1 MTLMRYYSMTD
12 RLGGRL
18 ERPDPQHT
26 SVAFLSTYPP
36 TMCGLATFTAS
47 LRSAMAESRGS
58 SLGLDVVDLT
68 DGPATS
74 LLKPEVVATMDP
86 GDPWSIRRAVDQIAD
101 HDIVVAQHEYGIWG
115 PDMGASILE
124 FLEMIDNPL
133 ITTLHTLLRRPT
145 PIQKEIIEALN
156 TRSRFT
162 IVPTRGARDLLVESY
177 DVNLESVVIVPHGT
191 DRLHRSVARLR
202 SYETAQILSPRLL
215 SWGLIGPGKGLE
227 WAIQAVA
234 TLAERWPKIRYT
246 IAGKTHPK
254 VLTREG
260 ETYRRDLESLVA
272 ELGIESNIV
281 FIDDYISDDRLQE
294 LLLEATATLLPY
306 DSSEQ
311 MVSGVLV
318 EAVSAGVPVI
328 ATPFPHAREMARQ
341 GAVTVVPHRDSGA
354 IAQSVAA
361 LLDSPAA
368 IRDMVRAQRAVSTEL
383 DWANVAARYE
393 DLIESAVRD
402 STAMSHVPTAS

>member
-1 MTLMRYYSMTD
+1 MTLMRYYSTTD
-12 RLGGRL
+12 SLGARL
-18 ERPDPQHT
+18 ERPGPHP
-26 SVAFLSTYPP
+26 SIAFLSTYPP

-47 LRSAMAESRGS
+47 LRNAMVESRGS
-58 SLGLDVVDLT
+58 AQGLDVVDLSDDPST
-68 DGPATS
+68 E
-74 LLKPEVVATMDP
+74 LLRPEVVATMNP
-86 GDPWSIRRAVDQIAD
+86 GEPWSIRRAVDQIAD

-115 PDMGASILE
+115 PDMGASILD

-145 PIQKEIIEALN
+145 AIQKEIIEALN
-156 TRSRFT
+156 ARSRFT

-177 DVNLESVVIVPHGT
+177 DVDLESVVIVPHGT

-227 WAIQAVA
+227 WGIQAVA
-234 TLAERWPKIRYT
+234 ALVERWPRIRYT
-246 IAGKTHPK
+246 IAGRTHPK

-260 ETYRRDLESLVA
+260 ETYRRALESLVS
-272 ELGIESNIV
+272 ELGIESNVV
-281 FIDDYISDDRLQE
+281 FIDDYLSDDRLQE
-294 LLLEATATLLPY
+294 LLLEATAAVLPY

-318 EAVSAGVPVI
+318 EAVSAAVPVI
-328 ATPFPHAREMARQ
+328 ATPFPHAMEMARE
-341 GAVTVVPHRDSGA
+341 GAVAVVPHRDSGA
-354 IAQSVAA
+354 IAESVAA

-368 IRDMVRAQRAVSTEL
+368 IRDMVRAQRAVSAEL
-383 DWANVAARYE
+383 DWANVATRYE
-393 DLIESAVRD
+393 DLIESAIRD
-402 STAMSHVPTAS
+402 STAMSHVSTAS

>member
-12 RLGGRL
+12 RLGARL
-18 ERPDPQHT
+18 EGPGPHA
-26 SVAFLSTYPP
+26 SVAFVSTYPP

-47 LRSAMAESRGS
+47 LRTAMAESRGNA
-58 SLGLDVVDLT
+58 LGLDVVDLT
-68 DGPATS
+68 DEPGADLPR
-74 LLKPEVVATMDP
+74 PEVVASMNP

-101 HDIVVAQHEYGIWG
+101 HDVIVAQHEYGIWG
-115 PDMGASILE
+115 PDMGASILD
-124 FLEMIDNPL
+124 FLEIIDNPL
-133 ITTLHTLLRRPT
+133 ITTLHTLLQRPT
-145 PIQKEIIEALN
+145 AIQKEIIEALN
-156 TRSRFT
+156 ARSRYT
-162 IVPTRGARDLLVESY
+162 IVPTLGARDLLVEGY
-177 DVNLESVVIVPHGT
+177 EVDPGLVVVVPHGT

-202 SYETAQILSPRLL
+202 SYETAQVLSPRLL

-234 TLAERWPKIRYT
+234 TLAERWPRIRYT

-260 ETYRRDLESLVA
+260 EAYRRDLESLVA

-281 FIDDYISDDRLQE
+281 FVDDYLSDDRLQE
-294 LLLEATATLLPY
+294 LLLEATAALLPY

-318 EAVSAGVPVI
+318 EAVSAAVPVI

-354 IAQSVAA
+354 IAESVAA

-368 IRDMVRAQRAVSTEL
+368 IRDMIRSQRRVSAEL
-383 DWANVAARYE
+383 DWVNVAARYE